1 MRFLYTGIDLE
12 TGVQMENYYQE
23 ILREI
28 QDAMD
33 QKDYE
38 EAWFLLKRELE
49 MPYIPL
55 DVEAKLKEMAREVKR
70 ERSEQKET
78 GEPSLDTLLHQLKG
92 KPKSQLAAAG
102 MLCTRNLRE
111 CIDEIRDWL
120 SKDPQPEAA
129 SLIIDAL
136 AEQGIDE
143 EFEYRRNGVEY
154 TFYSGDVVPAVRSD
168 GFRYGDGWLKKW
180 LVHYPQ
186 YYEMART
193 LLIHEVYLFLPLSYE
208 KNEAKDLAFMCL
220 KQAADAMGDTSLPDI
235 VKKEHKI

>member
-1 MRFLYTGIDLE
+1 
-12 TGVQMENYYQE
+12 MENYYQE

-28 QDAMD
+28 QDAMY

-102 MLCTRNLRE
+102 MLCGG
-111 CIDEIRDWL
+111 
-120 SKDPQPEAA
+120 A
-129 SLIIDAL
+129 
-136 AEQGIDE
+136 G
-143 EFEYRRNGVEY
+143 Y
-154 TFYSGDVVPAVRSD
+154 
-168 GFRYGDGWLKKW
+168 
-180 LVHYPQ
+180 
-186 YYEMART
+186 
-193 LLIHEVYLFLPLSYE
+193 
-208 KNEAKDLAFMCL
+208 
-220 KQAADAMGDTSLPDI
+220 
-235 VKKEHKI
+235 